1 MKIIAFGF
9 FMDNN
14 SYLTESWSQLD
25 FFIVVSSMIDMSMES
40 IDLPVIKIL
49 RLLRTLRPLRFISHN
64 VNLKVVVIALFESVG
79 AMFNVIIVVLLIWL
93 MFAILGMSL
102 LQNRMG
108 YCDVENYYGI
118 NREECETRWLTY
130 DTNFDNISSAMSTLY
145 IISSLEGWPDI
156 MYPCIDSDYPEY
168 GPTRNNIPAISYYF
182 VAFIL
187 VGSFF
192 LINLFVGVIFFYFN
206 QA

>member
-9 FMDNN
+9 FMDAN

-25 FFIVVSSMIDMSMES
+25 FFIVISSMIDMSMES

-79 AMFNVIIVVLLIWL
+79 AMLNVIIVVLLIWL

-102 LQNRMG
+102 L
-108 YCDVENYYGI
+108 
-118 NREECETRWLTY
+118 
-130 DTNFDNISSAMSTLY
+130 
-145 IISSLEGWPDI
+145 
-156 MYPCIDSDYPEY
+156 
-168 GPTRNNIPAISYYF
+168 
-182 VAFIL
+182 
-187 VGSFF
+187 
-192 LINLFVGVIFFYFN
+192 
-206 QA
+206 